1 MFDVGDSLRD
11 ALDGARDRLHD
22 AQESGRARKRRARK
36 PADSADAAMAQ
47 TAQAAIF
54 TEALLAAERARFEE
68 IKAVAK

>member
-11 ALDGARDRLHD
+11 ALTGARQRLRD
-22 AQESGRARKRRARK
+22 AQASIARANSGEASGRA
-36 PADSADAAMAQ
+36 ADSAMAQ

-68 IKAVAK
+68 IKAVTK